1 MNNLCVLAALAALFQ
16 AALAGQQGA
25 KFESA
30 TLTPSH
36 GDSRNYSGKIEPL
49 PGVGEARALRL
60 TMRNVTLLYCIQ
72 QAYSLKEYQIS
83 GPSSMRNARYDID
96 ATLPAGVAPDQVW
109 PALQAL
115 LTERLK
121 LTVRREQ
128 KQMAVFRL
136 TVGPTGPKLHPAN
149 GVPAIALRFQP
160 AGRGARAALGG
171 NGSKDLRFNHAS
183 LEELCSYLS
192 ASTNRPVI
200 DSTGI
205 AGTFDFEFHFQA
217 GGDKSGHSTSA
228 ALQRQFGLRLE
239 PDEGTL
245 DVLIVEGVLRKPSNP

>member
-1 MNNLCVLAALAALFQ
+1 MKNLHVLAALAALFQ
-16 AALAGQQGA
+16 AASAGQQGA

-36 GDSRNYSGKIEPL
+36 GDSRSYSGRIEPL

-72 QAYSLKEYQIS
+72 QAFSLKEYQIS
-83 GPSSMRNARYDID
+83 GPSSMRNVRYDIV

-109 PALQAL
+109 PALQTL

-160 AGRGARAALGG
+160 AGRNARSAFGG
-171 NGSKDLRFNHAS
+171 NGSKDLQLDHAS

-217 GGDKSGHSTSA
+217 GDKSGHSTSA

-239 PDEGTL
+239 PDEGTI